1 MIPQT
6 FIDELLNRVDIVDV
20 IEKFVPLKR
29 SGANLSACCP
39 FHEEKTPSFTVSQQ
53 KQFYHCFGCGAHGSA
68 ISFLMEYQG
77 LGFIDAI
84 ENLAARVGIEVP
96 RDQRNGGADQ
106 QRDSKEYFLTN
117 SRAASHYKRQLK
129 KDPDAIEYLK
139 SRGID
144 GSVAAKFL
152 VGYASDDWQGLNRE
166 FNDYDNSQL
175 LLDVGLINDK
185 DGRRY
190 DRFRGRIIFPIR
202 DFRGRVIAFGG
213 RVIGKGEPK
222 YLNSPETPLF
232 HKGKEVYG
240 FWESRHAIRQEGRI
254 LVVEGYMDVVALHQS
269 GINYAVATLGTAVTE
284 LQVGRLLKHCSDL
297 IFCFDGDSAGRKAAF
312 RALESS
318 LSQIK
323 DGSKVSFLFLPDG
336 DDPDSYIRAHGREV
350 FEEKISTATPMSD
363 VLISELTRK
372 TGDLDSVEGKS
383 KLASLFK
390 PLGSRVKAP
399 MMRKLLKE
407 RVSRLTGLS
416 INDLGDEES
425 LRTQKPSRRG
435 PVGRDVLDTSS
446 SRASSAPSVLQHLI
460 EMLIIF
466 PEVMGDEDSKQ
477 LNEVRPNLQKHFASL
492 QFDVLAEILRLVSQ
506 QLSQS
511 EIIDRVRSTDFEAS
525 VVRAVKLANIRYQE
539 GKVEIDSVKSEY
551 EQAWEQLHRLSRL
564 NLQKELLSKGSVSS
578 MSIEDKARYRSLMQS
593 KTETKAD

>member
-96 RDQRNGGADQ
+96 RDQHNDRADQ

-129 KDPDAIEYLK
+129 KASDAIDYLK
-139 SRGID
+139 NRGID

-166 FNDYDNSQL
+166 FHDYDTSQP
-175 LLDVGLINDK
+175 LLDVGLINEK

-213 RVIGKGEPK
+213 RVIEKGDPK

-254 LVVEGYMDVVALHQS
+254 LIVEGYMDVVALHQS

-284 LQVGRLLKHCSDL
+284 FQVGRLLKHCSDL
-297 IFCFDGDSAGRKAAF
+297 TFCFDGDAAGRKAAF

-350 FEEKISTATPMSD
+350 FEEKISTAIPMSD
-363 VLISELTRK
+363 VLIAELTRK

-390 PLGSRVKAP
+390 PLVARIKAP
-399 MMRKLLKE
+399 MMRKLLTE

-416 INDLGDEES
+416 INDLSDEES
-425 LRTQKPSRRG
+425 LRTKKLFRRS
-435 PVGRDVLDTSS
+435 PTGRDVLDTSS
-446 SRASSAPSVLQHLI
+446 SRAFSAPSVLQHLI
-460 EMLIIF
+460 EILIIF
-466 PEVMGDEDSKQ
+466 PEVMGNEDSKQ
-477 LNEVRPNLQKHFASL
+477 LNQVRPNLQKHFASL

-539 GKVEIDSVKSEY
+539 GKVEIGSVKSEY
-551 EQAWEQLHRLSRL
+551 AQAWEQLHRLSRL

-578 MSIEDKARYRSLMQS
+578 MSIEDKARYRSLMQPN
-593 KTETKAD
+593 TETKAD

>member
-96 RDQRNGGADQ
+96 RDQHNDRADQ

-129 KDPDAIEYLK
+129 KASDAIDYLK
-139 SRGID
+139 NRGID

-166 FNDYDNSQL
+166 FHDYDTSQP
-175 LLDVGLINDK
+175 LLDVGLINEK

-213 RVIGKGEPK
+213 RVIEKGDPK

-254 LVVEGYMDVVALHQS
+254 LIVEGYMDVVALHQS

-284 LQVGRLLKHCSDL
+284 FQVGRLLKHCSDL
-297 IFCFDGDSAGRKAAF
+297 TFCFDGDAAGRKAAF

-318 LSQIK
+318 LSQIN

-336 DDPDSYIRAHGREV
+336 DDPDSYIRAHGREI
-350 FEEKISTATPMSD
+350 FEEKISTAIPMSD
-363 VLISELTRK
+363 VLIAELTRK

-383 KLASLFK
+383 KLGSLFK
-390 PLGSRVKAP
+390 PLVARIKAP
-399 MMRKLLKE
+399 MMRKLLTE

-416 INDLGDEES
+416 INDLSDEES
-425 LRTQKPSRRG
+425 LRTKKLFRRS
-435 PVGRDVLDTSS
+435 PTGRDVLDTSS

-460 EMLIIF
+460 EILIIF
-466 PEVMGDEDSKQ
+466 PEVMGNEDSKQ
-477 LNEVRPNLQKHFASL
+477 LNQVRPNLQKHFASL

-539 GKVEIDSVKSEY
+539 GKVEIGSVKSEY
-551 EQAWEQLHRLSRL
+551 AQAWEQLHRLSRL

-578 MSIEDKARYRSLMQS
+578 MSIEDKARYRSLMQPN
-593 KTETKAD
+593 TETKAD